1 MSDQPRRRTARHEAT
16 RRRILDAAWEL
27 SAERGLTGWTLTDV
41 GARVGMR
48 APSLYVYVSSKNDL
62 YDAMFAD
69 GYAQFAEVAAGVR
82 RPRDPAAMLR
92 LAARTF
98 VDFAV
103 ANPARYALL
112 FQRSVPG
119 FEPSPDSY
127 AAAQALLEESRGM
140 LAAAGATRQS
150 DLDLWTALTTGLAS
164 QQLANDPGGRR
175 WRRLTDEAVAM
186 FLAARTA

>member
-1 MSDQPRRRTARHEAT
+1 MTESATGRSARHEAT
-16 RRRILDAAWEL
+16 KRRILDSAWGL

-41 GARVGMR
+41 GSRVGMR

-62 YDAMFAD
+62 YDALFSD
-69 GYAQFAEVAAGVR
+69 GYAQFSELVAGVR

-112 FQRSVPG
+112 FQRAVPG
-119 FEPSPDSY
+119 FEPSAASY
-127 AAAQALLEESRGM
+127 AHALALLDETRAM

-164 QQLANDPGGRR
+164 QQLSNDPGGRR
-175 WRRLTDEAVAM
+175 WRRLTDDAVEM
-186 FLAARTA
+186 FLAARTR

>member
-1 MSDQPRRRTARHEAT
+1 MTDPPKRRTARHEAT

-27 SAERGLTGWTLTDV
+27 SAERGLTGWTLNDV

-69 GYAQFAEVAAGVR
+69 GYAQFADMISTLR
-82 RPRDPAAMLR
+82 RPKDPGAMMR

-119 FEPSPDSY
+119 FEPSPASF
-127 AAAQALLEESRGM
+127 APAQTLLEETRAI

-164 QQLANDPGGRR
+164 QQLSNDPGGRR

-186 FLAARTA
+186 FLAARAS

>member
-1 MSDQPRRRTARHEAT
+1 MTEPATGRSARHEAT
-16 RRRILDAAWEL
+16 KRRILDSAWEL
-27 SAERGLTGWTLTDV
+27 STERGLTGWTLKDV

-69 GYAQFAEVAAGVR
+69 GYAQFADLVATIR

-98 VDFAV
+98 VDFA
-103 ANPARYALL
+103 ADNPARYALL

-119 FEPSPDSY
+119 FEPSAESY
-127 AAAQALLEESRGM
+127 AAALALLEESRAM
-140 LAAAGATRQS
+140 LAAAGASRQS

-164 QQLANDPGGRR
+164 QQLSNDPGGRR
-175 WRRLTDEAVAM
+175 WRRLTDEAVEM
-186 FLAARTA
+186 FLAARTG